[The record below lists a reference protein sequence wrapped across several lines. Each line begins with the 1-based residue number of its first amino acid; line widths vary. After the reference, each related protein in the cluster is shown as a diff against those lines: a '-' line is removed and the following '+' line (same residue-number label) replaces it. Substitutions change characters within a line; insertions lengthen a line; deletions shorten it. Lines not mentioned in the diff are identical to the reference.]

1 MIGRLKSRDKF
12 LPTKCLILAYN
23 RQGTIKFVD
32 DISSRAPGLQNIKL
46 DRECKVSNQRK
57 RSSLARDLKAPLI
70 EYYISP

>member
-1 MIGRLKSRDKF
+1 MYKS
-12 LPTKCLILAYN
+12 N
-23 RQGTIKFVD
+23 VQFVD

-57 RSSLARDLKAPLI
+57 RSSLARYLKAPLI